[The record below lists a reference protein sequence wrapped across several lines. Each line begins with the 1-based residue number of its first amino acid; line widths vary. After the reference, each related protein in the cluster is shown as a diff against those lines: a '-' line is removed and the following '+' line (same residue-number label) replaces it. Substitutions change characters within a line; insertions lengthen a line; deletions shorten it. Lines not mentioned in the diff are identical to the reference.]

1 VDRVNGA
8 RLVGVLVAAS
18 FVLSA
23 ALLGLGR
30 AGRAL
35 LNRKDRPT

>member
-1 VDRVNGA
+1 MA
-8 RLVGVLVAAS
+8 RALAVGICLAP
-18 FVLSA
+18 FISA

-35 LNRKDRPT
+35 RHHLTNRKAH

>member
-1 VDRVNGA
+1 MA
-8 RLVGVLVAAS
+8 RALALGIVCAP
-18 FVLSA
+18 FLSA

-35 LNRKDRPT
+35 RARLHHRSSQ